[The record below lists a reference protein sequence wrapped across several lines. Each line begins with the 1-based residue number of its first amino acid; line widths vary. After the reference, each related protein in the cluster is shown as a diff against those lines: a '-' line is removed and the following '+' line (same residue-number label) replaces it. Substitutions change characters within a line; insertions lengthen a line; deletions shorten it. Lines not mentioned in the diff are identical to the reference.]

1 MFYAGIKGFY
11 WTHVSAFLNIF
22 NQFWCCYNTALF
34 DSVTLLIFLV
44 FYWRYKKNNWLW
56 FHIANKKLWS
66 KKFTLH
72 EATSC
77 LSSQN
82 LTCPTPLQFVAIS
95 PVKISKGCCHFVPY
109 CYIHDIYMYFL
120 VLKSIKC
127 RVTLFSK
134 IKFQSVWVLRYDWW
148 AFCLFKVS
156 VMRRGVP
163 KLPRTFTLYM

>member
-1 MFYAGIKGFY
+1 MFYACIKGFY

-22 NQFWCCYNTALF
+22 NQFWCWYNTALF
-34 DSVTLLIFLV
+34 DTVTLLIFLV

-56 FHIANKKLWS
+56 FRIAEKKLWS

-95 PVKISKGCCHFVPY
+95 PVKISKGCCHFVPKNHSNIPL
-109 CYIHDIYMYFL
+109 CSSSSQSSISYFSCT
-120 VLKSIKC
+120 VLKSIK
-127 RVTLFSK
+127 
-134 IKFQSVWVLRYDWW
+134 
-148 AFCLFKVS
+148 
-156 VMRRGVP
+156 
-163 KLPRTFTLYM
+163 